1 MNAETGHTG
10 LLREKVQRAIS
21 QGNMGDEAGRPAEG
35 ERVLSVMSSV
45 E

>member
-1 MNAETGHTG
+1 MGAETGHTE
-10 LLREKVQRAIS
+10 LLREKVWRVIS
-21 QGNMGDEAGRPAEG
+21 QGSMGDEADWPAEG